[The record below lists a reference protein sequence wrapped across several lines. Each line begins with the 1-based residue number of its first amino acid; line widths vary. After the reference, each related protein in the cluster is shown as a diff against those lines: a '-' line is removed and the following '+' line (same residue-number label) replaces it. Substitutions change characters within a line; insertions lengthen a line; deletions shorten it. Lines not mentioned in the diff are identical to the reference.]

1 MKYGGKRCAPSAKL
15 DFGNRPKTK
24 RNMNLEK
31 EALRTAATPGKGRP
45 IAMKHKFASDC
56 HSHSDCSFDGSSP
69 MEAMCQRAEEL
80 GLYYYTVSDHCECNA
95 YHSSDHHESGY
106 RAVAEKAWAQMGEC
120 VQRFPTLRFCKGIE
134 LGQPMQD
141 LAAAEDALSGREYD
155 FVIGSLHNLSGG
167 EDFYH
172 LGQKEPCPEQWD
184 NLFSRYFQEILD
196 MIHWGN
202 FDSLAHIT
210 YPLRYLTA
218 PGEAPS
224 FDSHREELEAVL
236 AGLIRADKALEM
248 NTSRLL
254 RPGAPRLP
262 DLEVFTRYRQMGG
275 KLVTLGSD
283 AHRAEDLAQGID
295 QGMEILKQAGFTEF
309 AVYRQ
314 RKPVLL
320 PLE

>member
-1 MKYGGKRCAPSAKL
+1 M
-15 DFGNRPKTK
+15 
-24 RNMNLEK
+24 RNAEM
-31 EALRTAATPGKGRP
+31 PGKGRHT
-45 IAMKHKFASDC
+45 AMKHRFASDC
-56 HSHSDCSFDGSSP
+56 HSHSDCSFDGNSP

-80 GLYYYTVSDHCECNA
+80 GLAYYTVSDHCECNKYEEA
-95 YHSSDHHESGY
+95 AGHETGY
-106 RAVAEKAWAQMGEC
+106 RVVAEKAWAQMGEC
-120 VQRFPTLRFCKGIE
+120 AQRFPNLHFLKGVE

-155 FVIGSLHNLSGG
+155 FVIGSIHNVAGAR
-167 EDFYH
+167 DFYY
-172 LGQKEPCPEQWD
+172 LGHTGAKPEGGWD
-184 NLFSRYFQEILD
+184 PMFSRYFQEILD

-210 YPLRYLTA
+210 YPLRYLAA

-236 AGLIRADKALEM
+236 AGLIRTDKALEM

-254 RPGAPRLP
+254 RPGAPKLP
-262 DLEVFTRYRQMGG
+262 DLEIFTQYRQMGG

-283 AHRAEDLAQGID
+283 AHCAEDLAQGID
-295 QGMEILKQAGFTEF
+295 EGMEILKQAGFTEF
-309 AVYRQ
+309 AVYQQ
-314 RKPVLL
+314 RRPVLL